1 MLESNVEHIKA
12 IIHAG
17 CATILSDKQALD
29 HIQDAFEKSIGAK
42 PGYNYVLNLGS
53 NKNDLQPE
61 EAYPSIAMALADAL
75 RLIHDDYNLIEILYA
90 PEDDMDINIVVYRNF
105 EN

>member
-1 MLESNVEHIKA
+1 MLEFNVEQIKA
-12 IIHAG
+12 NIQAAG
-17 CATILSDKQALD
+17 QTMLSGKQTLD
-29 HIQDAFEKSIGAK
+29 QIQDVFEKAIGAK
-42 PGYNYVLNLGS
+42 PGYNYILNLGS

-75 RLIHDDYNLIEILYA
+75 RLIHNDYNLIEIIYA

>member
-1 MLESNVEHIKA
+1 MLEFNVEQVKA
-12 IIHAG
+12 NIQAAG
-17 CATILSDKQALD
+17 QTMLSSKQTLD
-29 HIQDAFEKSIGAK
+29 HIQDVFEKAIGAK
-42 PGYNYVLNLGS
+42 PGFNYILNLGS

-61 EAYPSIAMALADAL
+61 EAYPSIAIALATAL
-75 RLIHDDYNLIEILYA
+75 KIIHDDYNLIEIIYS